1 MAGGHLE
8 GLDHRI
14 AAAPEAERYQRDLP
28 FDGGGQVN
36 LLVEK
41 VERRQGWGREWL
53 LLTAGNG
60 TGLDGGSGGQV
71 GKEV

>member
-14 AAAPEAERYQRDLP
+14 AAAPEAERHQGHLP
-28 FDGGGQVN
+28 FDGGGQVD

-41 VERRQGWGREWL
+41 VERRQGWGRERL
-53 LLTAGNG
+53 LLMGRNG
-60 TGLDGGSGGQV
+60 PGL
-71 GKEV
+71 